1 VQTEG
6 KSLRG
11 RGRKGNLPRLNT
23 KIFGE
28 TGSRIIKDRSR
39 SSRLSVP
46 AIWIA
51 NAGAIE
57 IGNQIHDHW
66 ERRRSR
72 RVIQEESGWR
82 HRSKATGTPASRHG
96 GPHHDVGRSR

>member
-1 VQTEG
+1 MLRGESTCAAVLPRRCHERNGRRQHRAQTEG

-57 IGNQIHDHW
+57 IGHQIHDHW
-66 ERRRSR
+66 ERR
-72 RVIQEESGWR
+72 
-82 HRSKATGTPASRHG
+82 
-96 GPHHDVGRSR
+96 